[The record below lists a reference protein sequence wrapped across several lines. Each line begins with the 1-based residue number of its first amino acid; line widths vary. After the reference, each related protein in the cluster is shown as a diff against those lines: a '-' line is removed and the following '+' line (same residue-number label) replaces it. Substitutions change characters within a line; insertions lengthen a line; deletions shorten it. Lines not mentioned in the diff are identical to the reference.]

1 MKELVTLVAMGAILL
16 LTGCNTA
23 NTIAKG
29 VSEKSI
35 SASGVFTM
43 NRAGL
48 DKTTQTPELLNLFI
62 WGDYTS
68 VQPGDEIFRYEESED
83 ASIFN
88 SNSKNKKRKIFF
100 ATGDKERMDA
110 VVNAVTSKSSQKQV
124 AGADVELEEVKQ
136 K

>member
-1 MKELVTLVAMGAILL
+1 MKELIALIAMGIILL
-16 LTGCNTA
+16 LTGCQTA
-23 NTIAKG
+23 ETIAQG
-29 VSEKSI
+29 ISEKSI
-35 SASGVFTM
+35 SASGVFTL

-88 SNSKNKKRKIFF
+88 SAAKSKNKKVFF
-100 ATGDKERMDA
+100 ATGDKKRMDT
-110 VVNAVTSKSSQKQV
+110 VINSIVNK
-124 AGADVELEEVKQ
+124 
-136 K
+136 